1 MVGNSTKLSFAE
13 RLTWL
18 EITVERREPGSPKI
32 QRVAQH
38 LLPDRMHYEKHYMP
52 MKLMSFDHIHYGAPK
67 LQLGEQY
74 GKLWAAIKN
83 VDNMEVLKKL
93 FVADLFTN
101 NKLFRNYSDQ
111 GFTNMDEMMCWTL
124 FVDDYALLHVLEHAK
139 LHDPGSMNVKVEQL
153 ILVIQDVVLLENQL
167 SFLLL
172 KLLWRDTDEWMLIR
186 TMEEFLSC
194 HH

>member
-1 MVGNSTKLSFAE
+1 
-13 RLTWL
+13 
-18 EITVERREPGSPKI
+18 
-32 QRVAQH
+32 
-38 LLPDRMHYEKHYMP
+38 
-52 MKLMSFDHIHYGAPK
+52 
-67 LQLGEQY
+67 
-74 GKLWAAIKN
+74 
-83 VDNMEVLKKL
+83 MEVLKKL

>member
-1 MVGNSTKLSFAE
+1 MQTLSQESTDLIFLLLEKIKGLLRYACMHLTSAITHTIPLAPSLPPSSVITQSMVGNSTKLSFAE

-74 GKLWAAIKN
+74 GKLWAA
-83 VDNMEVLKKL
+83 M
-93 FVADLFTN
+93 
-101 NKLFRNYSDQ
+101 
-111 GFTNMDEMMCWTL
+111 
-124 FVDDYALLHVLEHAK
+124 
-139 LHDPGSMNVKVEQL
+139 
-153 ILVIQDVVLLENQL
+153 
-167 SFLLL
+167 
-172 KLLWRDTDEWMLIR
+172 
-186 TMEEFLSC
+186 
-194 HH
+194 

>member
-52 MKLMSFDHIHYGAPK
+52 MKLMSFDHIHY
-67 LQLGEQY
+67 
-74 GKLWAAIKN
+74 
-83 VDNMEVLKKL
+83 DNMEVLKKL